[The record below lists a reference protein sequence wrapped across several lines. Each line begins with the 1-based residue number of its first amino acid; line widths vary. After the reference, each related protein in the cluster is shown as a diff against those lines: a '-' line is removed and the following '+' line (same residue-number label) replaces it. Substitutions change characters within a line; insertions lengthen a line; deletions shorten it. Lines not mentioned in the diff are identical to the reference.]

1 MLHRLYSVAKTWR
14 SGNYGHKSISH
25 LLGKRNLIKS
35 KEKGRRSE
43 ANDREA
49 HALVCW
55 EGAGLLEGGGI
66 TPFILIGPNVR
77 PLAGVSML
85 YSQVSV

>member
-1 MLHRLYSVAKTWR
+1 MLHRFYSVAKRWR
-14 SGNYGHKSISH
+14 SGNSGRRSISH
-25 LLGKRNLIKS
+25 PPGQRNLIKS

-55 EGAGLLEGGGI
+55 EGAGLFEGGGL
-66 TPFILIGPNVR
+66 TSFILTG
-77 PLAGVSML
+77 S
-85 YSQVSV
+85 